1 MATSKLTRFKDGRYC
16 LDFYLNGKRRR
27 ETFADKQTA
36 QRRGSEVDRLKGK
49 GLQIDVKDDVAVDES
64 AQYATNALAAKGI
77 TKPLTAVVDE
87 YIAAHEALG
96 DSGTLLEACHAY
108 ARNREKII
116 PIKVPDLVKD
126 YERHLIGQKVGKDH
140 RDKTIKIYLKHFA
153 AYFAGYIEEITL
165 KDLENW
171 RATFT
176 TNPRTV
182 NNYANAVR
190 ALFNYAQNHN
200 HLRKD
205 RETEASKLKDIE
217 ETPSPPDLF
226 PLEEMA
232 ILLTEVDDKS
242 LPYIVLGGFAG
253 IRTAEIKRLHWEKH
267 VRWDIGYF
275 DLTGNVT
282 KKKLRRLIPILPAA
296 AAWLA
301 KFKGRMG
308 RILEEVHPE
317 RHPTAVLEAHGL
329 KWRHNGLRDA
339 FGSNRTAVVKNLN
352 QIALEMG
359 NSPDV
364 VIESYREVFTEEQ
377 AEKFWQLTPAEA
389 EKLKKRLGLN
399 LK

>member
-16 LDFYLNGKRRR
+16 LDFYLDGKRRR
-27 ETFADKQTA
+27 ETFTGKQTA
-36 QRRGSEVDRLKGK
+36 QSRQSEIDRLKGK
-49 GLQIDVKDDVAVDES
+49 GLQIAAKDDVAIDEA
-64 AQYATNALAAKGI
+64 AQYATNALTAKGI

-96 DSGTLLEACHAY
+96 DSGTLVEACQAH
-108 ARNREKII
+108 ARNREKLI
-116 PIKVPDLVKD
+116 PIKVPDLVDD

-140 RDKTIKIYLKHFA
+140 LNKTIKIYLKRFA
-153 AYFAGYIEEITL
+153 AAFAGNIDQITL
-165 KDLENW
+165 KDLVKW
-171 RATFT
+171 RSTFT
-176 TNPRTV
+176 TTPRTV
-182 NNYANAVR
+182 NNYCNAAK
-190 ALFNYAQNHN
+190 ALFNFAQDHN
-200 HLRKD
+200 HLRRD
-205 RETEASKLKDIE
+205 RKTEASRLKDIE
-217 ETPSPPDLF
+217 ETPTPPDPF
-226 PLEEMA
+226 TLEEMA

-242 LPYIVLGGFAG
+242 LPYIVMGGFAG
-253 IRTAEIKRLHWEKH
+253 IRTAELKRLDWGKH

-301 KFKGRMG
+301 KFKGRTG
-308 RILEEVHPE
+308 RILDEVHPE
-317 RHPTAVLEAHGL
+317 RHPTTVLEAHGL

-364 VIESYREVFTEEQ
+364 VVESYREVFTEEQ
-377 AEKFWQLTPAEA
+377 AEKFWQLTPTEA
-389 EKLKKRLGLN
+389 EKLKKRLGLT